1 MVLFF
6 SRTFYHSEVILKYL
20 YIYLIIIS
28 IIAVIVTIHDKHAAI
43 KGNRRVK
50 ENTLLLISALG
61 GAPAMYLTMLLIRH
75 KTQKPKF
82 MLGIPLILIAELAI
96 IFLVLHYGY
105 RIL

>member
-1 MVLFF
+1 M
-6 SRTFYHSEVILKYL
+6 KYL
-20 YIYLIIIS
+20 FIYLIIIS
-28 IIAVIVTIHDKHAAI
+28 IIAVIVTIHDKYAAV
-43 KGNRRVK
+43 KGRWRVK

-75 KTQKPKF
+75 KTRKLKF

-96 IFLVLHYGY
+96 LFLVLRYGY